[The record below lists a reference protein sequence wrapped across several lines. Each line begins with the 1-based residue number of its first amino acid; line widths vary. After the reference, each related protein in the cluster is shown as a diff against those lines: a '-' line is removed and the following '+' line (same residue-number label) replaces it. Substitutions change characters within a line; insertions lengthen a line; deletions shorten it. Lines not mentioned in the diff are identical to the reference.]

1 MDSEVRIANLGIHMW
16 DFWKLKKCCCPS
28 LRSSS
33 SPTFST
39 LFSLSPCFCVI
50 WGKWRWEAVEGY
62 LGVCFISLGTTLLPD
77 NSLKT
82 GKNATWLNDSTLLV
96 SLSLSLLLSLDYTHT
111 GILPA
116 YKQNSHDAKQQTART
131 ACQPL
136 ITANKSTSIST
147 PHTICIQNIPLHLSC
162 SRCKLQS
169 FHSKYKGSQWTALWQ

>member
-1 MDSEVRIANLGIHMW
+1 MGL
-16 DFWKLKKCCCPS
+16 LKVK
-28 LRSSS
+28 
-33 SPTFST
+33 
-39 LFSLSPCFCVI
+39 
-50 WGKWRWEAVEGY
+50 
-62 LGVCFISLGTTLLPD
+62 
-77 NSLKT
+77 
-82 GKNATWLNDSTLLV
+82 KNAVVLPYVQAHLQ
-96 SLSLSLLLSLDYTHT
+96 LSLLCSLFLPVFVWFEGNGGGRQLRVIWVFALFHWELHCFLTTVWKQARMPHDSMTQPCWFPFLSRSCSHSTTHT

-169 FHSKYKGSQWTALWQ
+169 FHSKYKGSQWTALWL

>member
-1 MDSEVRIANLGIHMW
+1 MLLS
-16 DFWKLKKCCCPS
+16 F
-28 LRSSS
+28 
-33 SPTFST
+33 PTFKLISNF
-39 LFSLSPCFCVI
+39 LYSVLSFSLFLCDLREMEVGRQLRVI
-50 WGKWRWEAVEGY
+50 WVFALFHWE
-62 LGVCFISLGTTLLPD
+62 LHCFLTTVWKQARMPH
-77 NSLKT
+77 
-82 GKNATWLNDSTLLV
+82 DSMTQPCWFPF
-96 SLSLSLLLSLDYTHT
+96 LSCSCSHSTTHT

-116 YKQNSHDAKQQTART
+116 YRQNSHDAKQQTART